1 MVVSPTFAID
11 VPDPLLA
18 QARAGRVDAL
28 EQIYR
33 LFEQPAYTLALRL
46 LADPH
51 EARETL
57 HDALLAAFDRLGQFR
72 GESPFWAWLRQI
84 VANTALMRL
93 RRRRRVDAVESCMA
107 DDHTQMG
114 ECGRTPLF
122 AAESGALT
130 TALAALPDTTRSVVW
145 LYCVEGYSHPEIAGM
160 MSQSVSFSK
169 SQLARGL
176 ARLRRLLNVEEPAHA

>member
-1 MVVSPTFAID
+1 MAVSSSFAID

-18 QARAGRVDAL
+18 KARDGHVDAL

-51 EARETL
+51 EAREVL
-57 HDALLAAFDRLGQFR
+57 NDALLAAFDRIGQFR
-72 GESPFWAWLRQI
+72 AESPFWAWLRQI

-93 RRRRRVDAVESCMA
+93 RRRRRVDAVENGLL
-107 DDHTQMG
+107 DDHTTTG
-114 ECGRTPLF
+114 ECGRSPLL

-130 TALAALPDTTRSVVW
+130 AALSALPDTTRSVVW

-169 SQLARGL
+169 SQLSRGL
-176 ARLRRLLNVEEPAHA
+176 ARLRRLLHVEEPAHA